1 MENEI
6 ADSSDSGAVVTTS
19 QESEESE
26 QTETTPSPLEEAKNI
41 QVENKK
47 LLEAIKLE
55 RVRAEKAFADLM
67 ISGKSQINNKPKPVE
82 ETAKDYA
89 ERVLAGKVELK

>member
-1 MENEI
+1 MENET
-6 ADSSDSGAVVTTS
+6 ADSSDSDAKEETTS
-19 QESEESE
+19 QESEENK

-55 RVRAEKAFADLM
+55 RVRAEKAFADLA
-67 ISGKSQINNKPKPVE
+67 ISGRSEMRKTEKKIDPAEIAAKEIVE
-82 ETAKDYA
+82 AFH
-89 ERVLAGKVELK
+89 